1 MDGSRNHRNTCYLG
15 CYLSLVG
22 GSFIRDARKLCQE
35 HNIYEK
41 KAIYAAELMVLAITE
56 DLQAML
62 LHDAVRP
69 LHERLNEYINLKH
82 QTK

>member
-1 MDGSRNHRNTCYLG
+1 M
-15 CYLSLVG
+15 
-22 GSFIRDARKLCQE
+22 RDARKLCQE

-41 KAIYAAELMVLAITE
+41 KAIHAAELMALAITE

-69 LHERLNEYINLKH
+69 LHERLNDYIN
-82 QTK
+82 TKKQ